1 MKEYMNDAIDAS
13 NDKNIREIYD
23 KELLVQEVYKE
34 ESFNEGIKSEKL
46 NIARNMLKKNLG
58 IELISEITELSVEE
72 INSLKDEKNTAN

>member
-34 ESFNEGIKSEKL
+34 ESFHEGAHKREL
-46 NIARNMLKKNLG
+46 EIARNMLKKNLG
-58 IELISEITELSVEE
+58 IELISEITELSVDE
-72 INSLKDEKNTAN
+72 INSLNEENTAK